1 MRNMTKLL
9 LVPVAL
15 FAFVGTSFAQ
25 GTTPAPAKPAAPA
38 KATEKKEVVKI
49 LRARGELTA
58 ADAKAGTLKLK
69 LKDKDLSFTAESKE
83 SKEGLA
89 KVKVGDNVR
98 VTYTEKEGK
107 LTVRS
112 VGKVRTRTD
121 AKSSQQKTE
130 KPETAKPAK

>member
-1 MRNMTKLL
+1 MREIMKLL
-9 LVPVAL
+9 LAPVII
-15 FAFVGTSFAQ
+15 FAFVGTSLAQ

-38 KATEKKEVVKI
+38 KTTEKKEVVKI

-69 LKDKDLSFTAESKE
+69 LKDKELSFTAESKE
-83 SKEGLA
+83 SKEGLV

-107 LTVRS
+107 LTLRS
-112 VGKVRTRTD
+112 VGKVRTRSD
-121 AKSSQQKTE
+121 AKSTQQKTE
-130 KPETAKPAK
+130 KPETTKPAK

>member
-1 MRNMTKLL
+1 MIKLL

-15 FAFVGTSFAQ
+15 FAFVGTSLGQ

-38 KATEKKEVVKI
+38 KATEKKEVVKV
-49 LRARGELTA
+49 LRGRGEVA
-58 ADAKAGTLKLK
+58 VADTKAGTLKVK
-69 LKDKDLSFTAESKE
+69 VKDKELSFNAESKE

-89 KVKVGDNVR
+89 KVKMGDNVR

-107 LTVRS
+107 LTLRS

-130 KPETAKPAK
+130 KPETTKPAK